1 MKKKYAGYI
10 FPSMLSFLLTGIY
23 SIVDG
28 IFVGRAMGDPGLA
41 AINIAWPLVALI
53 ISLGTGI
60 GMGAAVTVSL
70 NTGAGNTEKA
80 KKAEGN
86 AFLLLFAGAL
96 LLTFILYLFGTPLL
110 ELLGA
115 KASERT
121 SLNMARPLAIS
132 CTPHVYLGVFSMFCR
147 IRCLMPFF
155 FAVFAAR

>member
-60 GMGAAVTVSL
+60 GMGAAVTISI
-70 NTGAGNTEKA
+70 NAGAGNVKKA
-80 KKAEGN
+80 QRAEGN
-86 AFLLLFAGAL
+86 ALFLLLAGA
-96 LLTFILYLFGTPLL
+96 
-110 ELLGA
+110 
-115 KASERT
+115 
-121 SLNMARPLAIS
+121 
-132 CTPHVYLGVFSMFCR
+132 H
-147 IRCLMPFF
+147 
-155 FAVFAAR
+155 